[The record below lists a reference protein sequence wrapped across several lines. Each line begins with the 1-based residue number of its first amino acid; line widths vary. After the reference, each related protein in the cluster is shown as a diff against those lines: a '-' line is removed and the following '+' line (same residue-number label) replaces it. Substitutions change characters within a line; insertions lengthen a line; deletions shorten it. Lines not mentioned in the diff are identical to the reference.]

1 MGTLPSSEFQRF
13 GASARVISPR
23 SRGFESKLFSLK
35 PQREVIAPNPVSMID
50 ARPRKPQSCTTMSEK
65 G

>member
-1 MGTLPSSEFQRF
+1 MGTFPSSEFQRF

-23 SRGFESKLFSLK
+23 SRGFESMLFSLK
-35 PQREVIAPNPVSMID
+35 PQREVIAPNPFSMID
-50 ARPRKPQSCTTMSEK
+50 ARPRKPQSCIAMIEK